1 MAGVHI
7 EPGRIYYITWPN
19 FRGATTRP
27 PRDVDPAWL
36 VAMLAGRTRARTLP
50 ELAGHIGV
58 LEPCESTGY
67 DDAGSRVLCNVDRYH
82 TAHFALHLARAIV
95 ERHKYA
101 GSVAGVMHALL
112 ARYHPEMAQPYK
124 PSAAS

>member
-1 MAGVHI
+1 M
-7 EPGRIYYITWPN
+7 
-19 FRGATTRP
+19 RGAAIEAHRVYFLSWHLDVQATTAP

-36 VAMLAGRTRARTLP
+36 VAELAGRTRARTLP
-50 ELAGHIGV
+50 ELAGHIGL
-58 LEPCESTGY
+58 LEPSDSTGY
-67 DDAGSRVLCNVDRYH
+67 DEAHSRVRCNVDRYH

-101 GSVAGVMHALL
+101 GTVSGVMHALL
-112 ARYHPEMAQPYK
+112 ARYHPEMAKPYK